1 VADEAVL
8 RPGEVVLLVDVR
20 RGKRHLVTLRAGQ
33 AFHSDRG
40 FIPHVALIGQPEGVL
55 VPTSRGARYLALR
68 PTLAEYVL
76 EMPRGA
82 QVIYPKDLAAICL
95 FADIAPGQTVLEA
108 GLGSGALT
116 LALLRAVGPTGRVVS
131 YETRE
136 EFARRAQRNV
146 EARLGPGVPLTVR
159 MQDVYLGIEERG
171 VDRIVLDLPEP
182 WRVVEAAA
190 GALVAGG
197 LLCAY
202 VPTVPQAQRVHEA
215 LAGHPS
221 FALAETFETL
231 LRPWNIA
238 GPSVRPAH
246 RMVAH
251 TGFLTLARRVQPQ
264 AGGRP
269 GPLPETPAGEDAGPA
284 GAPGEFPGPD
294 AGPAAGDPGF
304 PGPDAGPAAGDPGFP
319 GEDAGPV
326 ARDPGSRGE
335 GEGRTGGATGR
346 APADGVA

>member
-8 RPGEVVLLVDVR
+8 RLGEAVLLVDLR

-40 FIPHVALIGQPEGVL
+40 FVPHDALVGLPEGTVA
-55 VPTSRGARYLALR
+55 VTSRGARYLALR

-82 QVIYPKDLAAICL
+82 QIIYPKDLATIAL
-95 FADIAPGQTVLEA
+95 FADVGPGHTVVEA

-116 LALLRAVGPTGRVVS
+116 LVLLRLVGPTGRVVS

-136 EFARRAQRNV
+136 EFARRAQRNI

-159 MQDVYLGIEERG
+159 PVDVYLGIEERE
-171 VDRIVLDLPEP
+171 VDRVVLDLPEP
-182 WRVVEAAA
+182 WRLVDVAAA
-190 GALVAGG
+190 ALRAGG
-197 LLCAY
+197 VFCAY

-215 LAGHPS
+215 LAAHPA
-221 FALAETFETL
+221 FALTETFETL

-238 GPSVRPAH
+238 GLSVRPAH

-264 AGGRP
+264 AGPRP
-269 GPLPETPAGEDAGPA
+269 GLPEAPAADDEIGPA
-284 GAPGEFPGPD
+284 DAP
-294 AGPAAGDPGF
+294 DPEE
-304 PGPDAGPAAGDPGFP
+304 A
-319 GEDAGPV
+319 
-326 ARDPGSRGE
+326 
-335 GEGRTGGATGR
+335 
-346 APADGVA
+346 

>member
-8 RPGEVVLLVDVR
+8 RPGEAVLLIDLR
-20 RGKRHLVTLRAGQ
+20 RGKRHLVTLRPGQ

-40 FIPHVALIGQPEGVL
+40 FVPHDALVGLPEGTVA
-55 VPTSRGARYLALR
+55 VTSRGARYLALR

-82 QVIYPKDLAAICL
+82 QIIYPKDLAAIAL
-95 FADIAPGQTVLEA
+95 FADIGPGQTVVEA

-116 LALLRAVGPTGRVVS
+116 LVLLRLVGPTGRVVS

-146 EARLGPGVPLTVR
+146 EARLGAGVPLTVR
-159 MQDVYLGIEERG
+159 AQDVYLGIEERD
-171 VDRIVLDLPEP
+171 VDRVVLDLPEP
-182 WRVVEAAA
+182 WRLVDSAAV
-190 GALVAGG
+190 ALRAGG
-197 LLCAY
+197 VFCAY

-215 LAGHPS
+215 LAGHPA

-251 TGFLTLARRVQPQ
+251 TGFLTLARRVSPE
-264 AGGRP
+264 ASGGP
-269 GPLPETPAGEDAGPA
+269 GPATAGSPADE
-284 GAPGEFPGPD
+284 
-294 AGPAAGDPGF
+294 
-304 PGPDAGPAAGDPGFP
+304 
-319 GEDAGPV
+319 
-326 ARDPGSRGE
+326 
-335 GEGRTGGATGR
+335 GGAADDP
-346 APADGVA
+346 APEEA